1 MFWLWIPVIVALFYF
16 YNNGNFTKSE
26 SSLDILNKRFAR
38 GEIDDETYLKMKK
51 TLGE

>member
-1 MFWLWIPVIVALFYF
+1 MFFLWIAVIIGVVYF
-16 YNNGNFTKSE
+16 FDKGKLIKSE
-26 SSLDILNKRFAR
+26 SSLDILSKRFAR